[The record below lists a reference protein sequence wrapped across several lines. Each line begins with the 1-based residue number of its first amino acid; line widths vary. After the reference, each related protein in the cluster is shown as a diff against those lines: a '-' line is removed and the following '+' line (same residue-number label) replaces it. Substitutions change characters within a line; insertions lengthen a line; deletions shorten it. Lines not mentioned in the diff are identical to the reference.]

1 MWNETVP
8 FISTRRTEQR
18 QKIDLGPINVKPT
31 AERLAGHGYLALLKN
46 LSVTSQISSSG
57 N

>member
-1 MWNETVP
+1 MWNETAP

-18 QKIDLGPINVKPT
+18 LKIDLGPINVKPT
-31 AERLAGHGYLALLKN
+31 AERLTGHGYLALLKN
-46 LSVTSQISSSG
+46 LSSTSQISSSG